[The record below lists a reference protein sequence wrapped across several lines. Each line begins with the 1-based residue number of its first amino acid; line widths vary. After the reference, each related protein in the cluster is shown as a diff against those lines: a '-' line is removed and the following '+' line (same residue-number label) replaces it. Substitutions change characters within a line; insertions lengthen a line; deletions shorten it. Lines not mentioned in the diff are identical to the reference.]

1 MLRISILSIFL
12 LLSTLSFSQ
21 DDKKQALEEY
31 KLGLDMAKDI
41 VKDITTNE

>member
-1 MLRISILSIFL
+1 L
-12 LLSTLSFSQ
+12 LENAQ